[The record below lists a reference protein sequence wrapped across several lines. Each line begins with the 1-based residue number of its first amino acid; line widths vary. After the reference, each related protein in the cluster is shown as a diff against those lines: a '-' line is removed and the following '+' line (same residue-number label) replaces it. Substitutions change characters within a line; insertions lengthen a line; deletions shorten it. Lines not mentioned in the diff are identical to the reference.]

1 MRMERWKVMC
11 SRDGTNCKWRVR
23 TNKQVACGKETRKD
37 VGDDALLSRSMWM
50 TRHDGGWGVLECRRK
65 ECVCGPYAMA
75 AHVERTRTSSTTHRR
90 GIGESTSLNV
100 RRFPTE
106 HRWRLANLLALIIRS
121 SMFDS
126 VFVTSEVIVST
137 WTFEKEQPS

>member
-1 MRMERWKVMC
+1 MRMDRWKEMC
-11 SRDGTNCKWRVR
+11 SRDGTNSERRVR
-23 TNKQVACGKETRKD
+23 TNKQVACGKETRK
-37 VGDDALLSRSMWM
+37 GEGNDALVSRSMWM
-50 TRHDGGWGVLECRRK
+50 TRQDGGCDVLECQQN